1 VIQDEVSRGGRVD
14 DHDDIVEVAA
24 VGSEEVEVMRLLF
37 RRLLLGG
44 WGSGSG
50 GDLAAASASVRRA
63 EEPPGAR

>member
-1 VIQDEVSRGGRVD
+1 MVQDEVSRGGRVN

-44 WGSGSG
+44 WWSGSG
-50 GDLAAASASVRRA
+50 GDLAAASVRNA
-63 EEPPGAR
+63 VEPPGAR